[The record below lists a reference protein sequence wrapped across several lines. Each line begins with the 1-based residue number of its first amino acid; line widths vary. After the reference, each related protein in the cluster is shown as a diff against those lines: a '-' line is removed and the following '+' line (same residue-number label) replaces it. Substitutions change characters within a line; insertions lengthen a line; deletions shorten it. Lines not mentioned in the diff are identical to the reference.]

1 MILSELTQN
10 DLRARLASGLTLRI
24 APVAVRVHSS
34 IASVAAGLAAHYGA
48 HDVLDDEAFADFHI
62 GLHRPPGLRHFF
74 RPQVD
79 FLFDAE
85 KPFKPLPLNQAY
97 PFFEWG
103 LNWCMANSYH
113 RFVVMHAAVV
123 ERKGFAVVLPA
134 PPGSGKSTLCA
145 ALVCNGWRLF
155 SDELALCAPGSTALV
170 PMPRPIC
177 LKNESID
184 IIAGHFGAR
193 IGKRIS
199 DTRKG
204 DIAYLPQPASAT
216 HGADRIAEPRWI
228 IFPKYVTGSPLA
240 VTPVS
245 KPETVVQ
252 LAEQCFNYPVL
263 GGEAFD
269 TVCAMVDQ
277 SECLSLSYSRFDDV
291 LAWFDRTADEIG

>member
-1 MILSELTQN
+1 MILSELTEN

-34 IASVAAGLAAHYGA
+34 IASVAAGLAAHYGE

-62 GLHRPPGLRHFF
+62 GLHRPHGLRHFF

-85 KPFKPLPLNQAY
+85 KPFRPLPLDQAY

-123 ERKGFAVVLPA
+123 ERNGFAVVLPA

-170 PMPRPIC
+170 PMPRPVC

-184 IIAGHFGAR
+184 IIAGHFGAHIGER
-193 IGKRIS
+193 IH

-216 HGADRIAEPRWI
+216 HGADRVAEPRWI
-228 IFPKYVTGSPLA
+228 IFPKYVAGSPLE

-263 GGEAFD
+263 GDEAFA
-269 TVCAMVDQ
+269 TVCAMVNQ

-291 LAWFDRTADEIG
+291 LAWFDRKADEIG